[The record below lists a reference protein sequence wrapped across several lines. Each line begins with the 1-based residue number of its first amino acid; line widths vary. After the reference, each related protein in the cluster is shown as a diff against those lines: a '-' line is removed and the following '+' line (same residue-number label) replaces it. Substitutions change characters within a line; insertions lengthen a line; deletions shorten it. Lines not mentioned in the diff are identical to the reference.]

1 LRPAYLCHIAKIC
14 LKKKKKRKKK
24 KLKALIRHFTKE
36 DVQMKNKHMK
46 KCCTVYVIMEMQIKP
61 MKFHYEPNFRMAK
74 IQHTDN
80 TNADKGVEGGA
91 LIHCW

>member
-1 LRPAYLCHIAKIC
+1 
-14 LKKKKKRKKK
+14 
-24 KLKALIRHFTKE
+24 
-36 DVQMKNKHMK
+36 
-46 KCCTVYVIMEMQIKP
+46 MEMQIKP